1 MKPTGLTGWR
11 WFPEA
16 IVLGKLIPAGLILLA
31 FGAGYMIA
39 LPDPRSGAS
48 ERETLIAVEKE
59 RDRMRDRI
67 EDLEKTL
74 DLVRRQIQTDR
85 IAYDNLQRSVEASE
99 QERKRIQEQIE
110 SQRALLERLK
120 KKLNES

>member
-1 MKPTGLTGWR
+1 MKPTVWTGYR

-31 FGAGYMIA
+31 FGAGYIVA
-39 LPDPRSGAS
+39 LPDSQSGDS
-48 ERETLIAVEKE
+48 ERETLLAVEQE
-59 RDRMRDRI
+59 RDLLKSRI
-67 EDLEKTL
+67 VDLEKTL

-85 IAYDNLQRSVEASE
+85 IAYDNLQRSVDESE
-99 QERKRIQEQIE
+99 RERKLIQEQIE

-120 KKLNES
+120 KKLNDS